1 MDSRVSSS
9 MTKVKIAKLARKY
22 KRGKIPKQYMFW
34 SEDMTTMYSSFC
46 GSDTGRVFETM
57 QRSSNHDPLLVE
69 RLPTANEIVIGYT
82 TVISYTPNAHHNVG
96 TGYTLAETFTCVDIT
111 AEAFMKKC
119 GQTLHVDKE
128 LRKMTQRSLIQD

>member
-1 MDSRVSSS
+1 MDSRVSESRA
-9 MTKVKIAKLARKY
+9 KVKIAKLARKY

-34 SEDMTTMYSSFC
+34 NEDMTTMYSSLC

-57 QRSSNHDPLLVE
+57 ECSSNHAPILLE

-82 TVISYTPNAHHNVG
+82 TVIGHQPNSRHNIA
-96 TGYTLAETFTCVDIT
+96 TGYTLAETFTCVDMT

-128 LRKMTQRSLIQD
+128 LRKMMQHSLAQD